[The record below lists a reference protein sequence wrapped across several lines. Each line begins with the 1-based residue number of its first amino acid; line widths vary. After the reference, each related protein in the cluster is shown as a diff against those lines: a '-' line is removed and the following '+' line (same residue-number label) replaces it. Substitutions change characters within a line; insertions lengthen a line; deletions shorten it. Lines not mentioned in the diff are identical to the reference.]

1 MSEEKDNKKNNC
13 EHDYF
18 LASKSGEFQKS
29 LGYYC
34 MWKHYK
40 IGTLVCRKCGE
51 TKQIELDVY
60 EIRH

>member
-1 MSEEKDNKKNNC
+1 MNDKC

-18 LASKSGEFQKS
+18 LASKTEEKCSP

-34 MWKHYK
+34 KWEHYK

-51 TKQIELDVY
+51 TKQVKLDVY
-60 EIRH
+60 QRAH